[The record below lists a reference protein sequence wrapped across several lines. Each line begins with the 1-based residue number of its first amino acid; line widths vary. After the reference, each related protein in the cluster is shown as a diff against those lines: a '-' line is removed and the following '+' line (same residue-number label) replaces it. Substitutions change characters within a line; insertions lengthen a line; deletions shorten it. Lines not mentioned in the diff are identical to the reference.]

1 MSDNT
6 AEAEREIQVTVD
18 LDKLTIGDLPLLEQL
33 GREELTAQEVVDF
46 LDGVIEGGVKHLPL
60 STMPEITA
68 AFREATAEIL
78 GTPEEQKN

>member
-1 MSDNT
+1 MTDNT
-6 AEAEREIQVTVD
+6 ATKEVQVVVD
-18 LDKLTIGDLPLLEQL
+18 LDNLTIGDLPLLERL
-33 GREELTAQEVVDF
+33 GRDELTAEEVVDF

-60 STMPEITA
+60 RYMPEITA